1 MRRYIGWRL
10 NEDEGEERFQN
21 LEYKGVSVI
30 KLFMPRKLK
39 SFSWEMGT
47 CVPEEIMAE
56 KGILGRM
63 HPTIQSL
70 RLITD
75 PECPRGACEPMRLP
89 NFRQLKS
96 LSWKG
101 PNAAC
106 LLELGRLIIKNSQ
119 SLQEVEI
126 DLLDWERV
134 EGINGYY
141 DDSDS
146 DGWGTDSDDYW
157 IDCFLEYAPKLNVP
171 LKLKELEI
179 EDHGDWPDPPRL
191 GTVWGFLDSFSGLE
205 KLYLSFEELIGILPP
220 CGHIS
225 RHRDT
230 LKRLEQYDG
239 VIDNTLIWN
248 SEDSDEESDGD
259 GDVQTSTQNLP
270 SDLHLECLGLGCD
283 PESAPKVF
291 DKLGPVSSLK
301 VLHMRPETADEQR
314 FTRSA
319 DEDGWSHLD
328 DKVVDRYN
336 DPEADIL
343 TETVAEDSAE
353 DTPQVSTQPVRPI
366 QLLEPF
372 TSLAKWA
379 FGPED
384 HLHSIDKKNNLI
396 LGLRILLRRFDATNV
411 KQILINHEAELK
423 SLKVNQA
430 AAKAALAALPKKV
443 AEIRESR
450 TEVEEEVNELRAQER
465 ACRKELQQCAAEEK
479 ALQVWEKVHSLRL
492 CGLAKMKENDLQVI
506 LLNLDAA
513 LHEQGGNPHDN
524 NAGVRFL

>member
-10 NEDEGEERFQN
+10 NEDEGEERFEN

-101 PNAAC
+101 PNAAY

-146 DGWGTDSDDYW
+146 DGWGTDSDDCW
-157 IDCFLEYAPKLNVP
+157 IDCSRNGDKKAGFFAHIWSQHLKTTTPRPIFNVLTKLSLSNLQVGPGLIDEMNIGLLRSLTLRSCPRWTGFLGYAPKLNVP

-220 CGHIS
+220 CGHIP

-230 LKRLEQYDG
+230 LKRLGQYDG

-248 SEDSDEESDGD
+248 SEDSEEESDGD

-291 DKLGPVSSLK
+291 GKLGPVSSLK
-301 VLHMRPETADEQR
+301 VLHMRPKTADERR

-353 DTPQVSTQPVRPI
+353 DTPQVSAQPVRPI

-379 FGPED
+379 FGPE
-384 HLHSIDKKNNLI
+384 
-396 LGLRILLRRFDATNV
+396 GPP
-411 KQILINHEAELK
+411 
-423 SLKVNQA
+423 SLKYITCGDFAHYGNSDKECFILSRGSDGDDEFRFIAPGSSEWKEV
-430 AAKAALAALPKKV
+430 LRHYGDLL
-443 AEIRESR
+443 ESCPDQPLYEWPDHR
-450 TEVEEEVNELRAQER
+450 RPD
-465 ACRKELQQCAAEEK
+465 
-479 ALQVWEKVHSLRL
+479 W
-492 CGLAKMKENDLQVI
+492 
-506 LLNLDAA
+506 
-513 LHEQGGNPHDN
+513 
-524 NAGVRFL
+524 

>member
-101 PNAAC
+101 PNAAY
-106 LLELGRLIIKNSQ
+106 LLELGRLTIKNSQ

-157 IDCFLEYAPKLNVP
+157 IDCSRNGDKKAGFFAHIWSQHLKTTTPRPIFNVLTKLSLSNLRVGPGLIDEMNIGLLRSLTLRSCPRWTGFLEYAPKLNVP

-191 GTVWGFLDSFSGLE
+191 STVWGFLDSFSGLE
-205 KLYLSFEELIGILPP
+205 KLYLSFEELIGIFAAMWAYFATP
-220 CGHIS
+220 
-225 RHRDT
+225 RH
-230 LKRLEQYDG
+230 
-239 VIDNTLIWN
+239 
-248 SEDSDEESDGD
+248 
-259 GDVQTSTQNLP
+259 NLP
-270 SDLHLECLGLGCD
+270 SDLHLECLGLGCA
-283 PESAPKVF
+283 PESAVRDLYTLLAFQILTELFGQPKVF

-301 VLHMRPETADEQR
+301 VLHMRPETADERR

-336 DPEADIL
+336 DLESDIL

-353 DTPQVSTQPVRPI
+353 DTPQVSAQPVRPI

-379 FGPED
+379 FGPEGPPSLKYITCGD
-384 HLHSIDKKNNLI
+384 FAHYGNSDKECFI
-396 LGLRILLRRFDATNV
+396 LSRGSDGDDEFRFIAPGSSEWKEVLRRYGD
-411 KQILINHEAELK
+411 LL
-423 SLKVNQA
+423 
-430 AAKAALAALPKKV
+430 
-443 AEIRESR
+443 ESCPDQPLYEWPDHR
-450 TEVEEEVNELRAQER
+450 RPD
-465 ACRKELQQCAAEEK
+465 
-479 ALQVWEKVHSLRL
+479 W
-492 CGLAKMKENDLQVI
+492 
-506 LLNLDAA
+506 
-513 LHEQGGNPHDN
+513 
-524 NAGVRFL
+524 